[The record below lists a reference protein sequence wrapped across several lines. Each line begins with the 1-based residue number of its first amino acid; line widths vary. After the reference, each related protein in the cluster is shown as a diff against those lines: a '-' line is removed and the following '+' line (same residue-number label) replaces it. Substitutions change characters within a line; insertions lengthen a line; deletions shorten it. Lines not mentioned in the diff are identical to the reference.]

1 MSRRFSGLLL
11 ILVLTLVAAV
21 GFWLAENA
29 QERRVAPPLQV
40 DREANQFFAED
51 FVVWSMDEAGNL
63 KYRLSGARMEQRQA
77 DRSSHV
83 EAPVLIMEHPP
94 APDWTLRSEHGWISA
109 AGDEVQ
115 LLGDVHLD
123 RPGAPEHPP
132 ITITSRDVTVWTLP
146 RQAQTDARAHM
157 VSTHHE
163 VEGVGMTLDLTRDT
177 LDLESQVR
185 GTYVPH

>member
-1 MSRRFSGLLL
+1 MSRRLSGLLL
-11 ILVLTLVAAV
+11 IMALTLVAAV

-29 QERRVAPPLQV
+29 QERRVVPTTQV
-40 DREANQFFAED
+40 DPEANQFFAED
-51 FVVWSMDEAGNL
+51 FVVWSMDESGNL

-94 APDWTLRSEHGWISA
+94 APDWTLRSERGWVSP

-115 LLGDVHLD
+115 LLGNVRLN
-123 RPGAPEHPP
+123 RPEAPDHPP
-132 ITITSRDVTVWTLP
+132 ITITSRDVTVWTLS
-146 RQAQTDARAHM
+146 RQAQTDALARM
-157 VSTHHE
+157 VSTHRE
-163 VEGVGMTLDLTRDT
+163 AEGVGMTLDLTRDT
-177 LDLESQVR
+177 LELESQVR